1 VVRFEKDGVV
11 YLKSGENVL
20 YDIESHEA
28 IGVWNEKSGEIEEL
42 EEDDE

>member
-1 VVRFEKDGVV
+1 
-11 YLKSGENVL
+11 L